1 MARARAALVYY
12 TTRGRGRA
20 IGRTVDLKPA
30 RRPLKVVF
38 AFSPGGHLR
47 ELETFLPLF
56 AGDALIYA
64 TDDTEAGR
72 AVTRTRRPA
81 YHLEDFG
88 FNPFKLAKAFV
99 QAWRLLRR
107 ERPDLVFSCG
117 AEPAVPLFWLARLF
131 GAKTLFME
139 SVTRFTRPTLTGRAV
154 YPVSDVFLVLQEEL
168 LSRYGRKA
176 RYIGSLI

>member
-1 MARARAALVYY
+1 M
-12 TTRGRGRA
+12 
-20 IGRTVDLKPA
+20 DPKPA
-30 RRPLKVVF
+30 RKPLKVIF

-56 AGDALIYA
+56 AGDTLVYV

-72 AVTRTRRPA
+72 AVTRTRGPA
-81 YHLEDFG
+81 YYLEDYG
-88 FNPFKLAKAFV
+88 FHPFKLAKAFV

-107 ERPDLVFSCG
+107 ERPDLIFSCG
-117 AEPAVPLFWLARLF
+117 AEPAVPLFWLARPF

-139 SVTRFTRPTLTGRAV
+139 TVTRFTRPTLTGRAV

-168 LSRYGRKA
+168 LSRYGCKA